1 MGQKDNQ
8 REMNDQLKVRREK
21 LQLLK
26 DEGIDPFG
34 SRFDRTH
41 MAAELHSEFEA
52 IEKDDL
58 DAKNLEVTIAG
69 RMMSKR
75 GKGKLALLTS
85 VTVQVKSKFT
95 CVKMKL
101 AKKTI

>member
-1 MGQKDNQ
+1 
-8 REMNDQLKVRREK
+8 
-21 LQLLK
+21 
-26 DEGIDPFG
+26 

-75 GKGKLALLTS
+75 GKGKVGFADIRDRSGKIQIYVRKDEVGEEMYHIFKRSDLGDFL
-85 VTVQVKSKFT
+85 
-95 CVKMKL
+95 
-101 AKKTI
+101 